1 MKDVE
6 LIDFYAT
13 WCGPC
18 KSLAPIIEE
27 IDKEHDDLIVTKV
40 DVDKNPDLAAKYG
53 VMSVPTVFIKK
64 DDEIIESFSG
74 MKPKEYIENLLA

>member
-1 MKDVE
+1 MKNVE

-18 KSLAPIIEE
+18 KSLAPVIEE
-27 IDKEHDDLIVTKV
+27 INKENEELKVTKI
-40 DVDKNPDLAAKYG
+40 DVDQNADLTSEYG

-64 DDEIIESFSG
+64 DGEIVDSFNG
-74 MKPKEYIENLLA
+74 FKPKEFIENLIQ